1 MLKIDAKLVT
11 LREKLEAEPD
21 AHARAAISDEIRT
34 LETANAILEGKRAT
48 DEDEARKAARKKAKA
63 EERARTKAAGEDEE
77 DEEDDTDEE
86 DEEDEKVKGKRTRA
100 LLRITQAALLAATS
114 APRPPRAVHPDE
126 ANQKFMDPAKQAEAE
141 LCAEF
146 KDVGISRGI
155 LGLRRNM
162 IEYGARMKAGA

>member
-34 LETANAILEGKRAT
+34 LETANAILEGKHA
-48 DEDEARKAARKKAKA
+48 DEDEARKAARKKSKA
-63 EERARTKAAGEDEE
+63 EERARKKAAGEDDE
-77 DEEDDTDEE
+77 DEEDDAADED
-86 DEEDEKVKGKRTRA
+86 DEEDEKARGKRTRA

-114 APRPPRAVHPDE
+114 AHRPPAPHPDE
-126 ANQKFMDPAKQAEAE
+126 ANQRFMDPAKEAE
-141 LCAEF
+141 RKLCAEF